1 MSQPV
6 PILQPAATRLAPSQ
20 KVRSRGVS
28 RSTLALLLTGLF
40 FAGCKSA
47 PTTGSSW
54 MASVV
59 IPETT
64 NSQIRVT
71 AVEVFQIHG
80 YQVKTMTPGE
90 LVFEKPGSRM
100 DNVLYGTLSSGVW
113 TRVKLRVRDHGPDAR
128 LLECNA
134 YRVEN
139 HDDRALETERQL
151 LKSGPYQKLLEEVKG
166 RLQR

>member
-1 MSQPV
+1 MTRPV
-6 PILQPAATRLAPSQ
+6 QIPETAVPRLAPTQ

-28 RSTLALLLTGLF
+28 PLALLLSGLLF
-40 FAGCKSA
+40 VGCKSA
-47 PTTGSSW
+47 PSTGSSW

-64 NSQIRVT
+64 SSQIRVT

-80 YQVKTMTPGE
+80 YQVKSMTTSE
-90 LVFEKPGSRM
+90 VVFEKPGSSM
-100 DNVLYGTLSSGVW
+100 ENMLYGTLSSGVW
-113 TRVKLRVRDHGPDAR
+113 TRVKVRVRDHGLDAR

-139 HDDRALETERQL
+139 HDDRALETERKL
-151 LKSGPYQKLLEEVKG
+151 YKSGPYQKLLEEVKS
-166 RLQR
+166 RLHR

>member
-1 MSQPV
+1 MTRPLPIPETV
-6 PILQPAATRLAPSQ
+6 PPNRASMPERRARAVGLSI
-20 KVRSRGVS
+20 
-28 RSTLALLLTGLF
+28 LALLLAGLF
-40 FAGCKSA
+40 VAGCKSA

-64 NSQIRVT
+64 SSQIRVT

-80 YQVKTMTPGE
+80 YLVKSMTGSE
-90 LVFEKPGSRM
+90 VVFDKQGSRM

-113 TRVKLRVRDHGPDAR
+113 TRVKLRVRDHGLNAR

-151 LKSGPYQKLLEEVKG
+151 LKSGPYQKLLEEVKA
-166 RLQR
+166 RLKP